1 MKRLAPPRCR
11 QPLRLTGRRRT
22 GDLFFGGGTF
32 DAVVANNMLC
42 HVPDLRRALS
52 EIVRL
57 LKPIGSLY
65 TTTVDQDHMREMGW
79 MLTALNPDHPQ
90 DESIWYYLES
100 NLENGTEHLS
110 RLFSEVSLIRYEGA
124 LAVTETRALL
134 DYVLSTP
141 IVQSAAD
148 RTIEG
153 EFHGRVAALETAIQW
168 DLASR
173 GEIHISKHMGMF
185 FARR

>member
-1 MKRLAPPRCR
+1 
-11 QPLRLTGRRRT
+11 
-22 GDLFFGGGTF
+22 
-32 DAVVANNMLC
+32 MLC

-57 LKPIGSLY
+57 LRPFGSLH

-79 MLTALNPDHPQ
+79 MLTAPNREHPQ

-124 LAVTETRALL
+124 LAGTETRALV

-141 IVQSAAD
+141 IVQSASD
-148 RTIEG
+148 RTIGG

-173 GEIHISKHMGMF
+173 GEIHISKQTGMF
-185 FARR
+185 VARR